1 MRKLFFLVLLFCT
14 HHSFA
19 QLLSFDFAGI
29 AGNEP
34 SVVSVLNAP
43 GVQPSSI
50 SRGPGVTA
58 SANADRFNSFGWTTN
73 LALDATDYLEFTI
86 APSAGHTL
94 TVTSIIVSHQRSA
107 TGPTRFLL
115 RTDRDGF
122 NAVASNLVVSPDV
135 TTTRTDTF
143 TLLSPPVISAPLTI
157 RLHASAAESSTGS
170 WGSGDSGGQ
179 DIIIN
184 GVITVGGNTVTTG
197 AVSPLPV
204 CISASDAATGTV
216 SFTSSGAFN
225 GVFTAYLSNASGSFS
240 SPLPVGSVTI
250 NATDPSGIIPVTIPA
265 GLPGGTGYRIRVDA
279 GSPAVIGTPGSS
291 FSIING
297 VPAVTGL
304 TAVPSGTE
312 ALLEWETPEGCFNEI
327 MVVVKE
333 GAGIVSLP
341 SGDGSA
347 YFADSNF
354 QGSGTGFSGGKVVY
368 KGMDSVVRVLNLN
381 PGNSYYVKAFTR
393 KGTEWSSGTGTSF
406 TPLLLPAPGEILISQ
421 FSPDYDTD
429 GDEYIELVNTTH
441 KRFNLSGLEIRYQS
455 AAGNPAPITG
465 GVLNGNLPPFGFWL
479 LSPNPTVTVGITNG
493 LARDDVMNAGLASPS
508 GQLALVRTSD
518 NVIIDA
524 VGYGNITGGTFTEGS
539 PAPVAP
545 PNGGLRRIVPE
556 VDHNNNS
563 IDFEGVGN
571 AAIEL
576 RNSGGQ
582 ILPVRFSNLKATC
595 RQQSIRLDFSN
606 LTESAI
612 AFYSVERSSDGQYFK
627 TLAQL
632 NPTANN
638 GGRADYQYLD
648 NHPAKGLNIYR
659 IRAVE
664 SNGTTVYSSMVRM
677 NLSGT
682 GNSLLLY
689 PNPASRELWLQV
701 NDLPAG
707 QYQLKIYN
715 AGAQLVNVQTLRHN
729 GGALSEKILL
739 HSYTTG
745 MYAVEVSGAALV
757 FRSQL
762 LVR

>member
-14 HHSFA
+14 HRSFA
-19 QLLSFDFAGI
+19 QLLSFDFGGI

-34 SVVSVLNAP
+34 FVASVFNAP

-50 SRGPGVTA
+50 SRGAGITA
-58 SANADRFNSFGWTTN
+58 STNADRFNSFGWTTN

-122 NAVASNLVVSPDV
+122 NAVASNLVVAPDM

-143 TLLSPPVISAPLTI
+143 TLLSPPTISAPLTI

-170 WGSGDSGGQ
+170 WGPGDSGGQ

-184 GVITVGGNTVTTG
+184 GIITVGGNTVTTG

-204 CISASDAATGTV
+204 CISAADGASGAVAF
-216 SFTSSGAFN
+216 SSSGTFN
-225 GVFTAYLSNASGSFS
+225 GQFSAYLSNASGSFA
-240 SPLPVGSVTI
+240 SPLLVGSVAV
-250 NATDPSGIIPVTIPA
+250 NATNPSGTIPITIPA
-265 GLPGGTGYRIRVDA
+265 GLPGGTGYKIRVDA
-279 GSPAVIGTPGSS
+279 GSPGVTGTPGSS
-291 FSIING
+291 FSIISG
-297 VPAVTGL
+297 VPPVTGL
-304 TAVPSGTE
+304 TAAPSGTE
-312 ALLEWETPEGCFNEI
+312 AVLEWETPGGCFSEI
-327 MVVVKE
+327 MVVIKE
-333 GAGIVSLP
+333 GAGIVSSP
-341 SGDGSA
+341 TGDGSD

-354 QGSGTGFSGGKVVY
+354 QGTGTGFSGGKVVY
-368 KGMDSVVRVLNLN
+368 KGADTAVRVTNLN

-393 KGTEWSSGTGTSF
+393 KGSEWSSGTGTSF

-421 FSPDYDTD
+421 FSPDYDSD

-465 GVLNGNLPPFGFWL
+465 GVLNGTLPPFGFWL
-479 LSPNPTVTVGITNG
+479 LSPHPTVTVGLTNG
-493 LARDDVMNAGLASPS
+493 LPRDDVMNAGLASPS

-518 NVIIDA
+518 NAIIDA
-524 VGYGNITGGTFTEGS
+524 VGYGDITGGTYTEGS

-545 PNGGLRRIVPE
+545 PNGGLRRIVPTA
-556 VDHNNNS
+556 DHNNNS
-563 IDFEGVGN
+563 IDFERVSN
-571 AAIEL
+571 ADIKL
-576 RNSGGQ
+576 RNSSGQ
-582 ILPVRFSNLKATC
+582 VLPVRFSNLKATR

-606 LTESAI
+606 LTETGI
-612 AFYSVERSSDGQYFK
+612 AFYSVERSSDGRHFK
-627 TLAQL
+627 VLAQV

-638 GGRADYQYLD
+638 GGRADYQYPD
-648 NHPAKGLNIYR
+648 NHPGKGLNIYR

-664 SNGTTVYSSMVRM
+664 NDGTTVYSSMVRI
-677 NLSGT
+677 NLSIS
-682 GNSLLLY
+682 GNGLVLY
-689 PNPASRELWLQV
+689 PNPASSGLWLQL

-707 QYQLKIYN
+707 QYNLKIYN
-715 AGAQLVNVQTLRHN
+715 AAAQLVDVQTLRHN
-729 GGALSEKILL
+729 GGALSEKLL
-739 HSYTTG
+739 LRSYTTG
-745 MYAVEVSGAALV
+745 MYTLEVSGPAIL
-757 FRSQL
+757 FRSQF

>member
-19 QLLSFDFAGI
+19 QLVAFDFGGI

-34 SVVSVLNAP
+34 SVASVFNAP

-50 SRGPGVTA
+50 SRGAGITA

-86 APSAGHTL
+86 APSAGHTI
-94 TVTSIIVSHQRSA
+94 TVTGIIVSHQRSS

-122 NAVASNLVVSPDV
+122 NAVASNLVVAPDV

-143 TLLSPPVISAPLTI
+143 TLLSPPTISAPLTI

-170 WGSGDSGGQ
+170 WGPGDSGGQ

-204 CISASDAATGTV
+204 CISAAGGAPGTV
-216 SFTSSGAFN
+216 AFTSSGTFN
-225 GVFTAYLSNASGSFS
+225 GVFSAYLSNASGSFA
-240 SPLPVGSVTI
+240 SPLLVGSVAV
-250 NATDPSGIIPVTIPA
+250 NATNPSGTIPVVIPA

-279 GSPAVIGTPGSS
+279 GSPAVTGTPGST

-297 VPAVTGL
+297 VPPVTGL
-304 TAVPSGTE
+304 TAAPSGME
-312 ALLEWETPEGCFNEI
+312 ALLEWDNPEGCFNEI

-333 GAGIVSLP
+333 GAGIVSTP
-341 SGDGSA
+341 SGDGSG
-347 YFADSNF
+347 YFADSSF
-354 QGSGTGFSGGKVVY
+354 QGNGTGFSGGKVVY
-368 KGMDSVVRVLNLN
+368 KGTDSAVRVTNLN

-393 KGTEWSSGTGTSF
+393 KGAEWSSGTGTSF

-421 FSPDYDTD
+421 FSPDYDND

-465 GVLNGNLPPFGFWL
+465 GVLNGTLPPFGFWL
-479 LSPNPTVTVGITNG
+479 LSPNPTVTVGLTNG

-508 GQLALVRTSD
+508 GQLALVRSSD

-524 VGYGNITGGTFTEGS
+524 VGYGDITGGTFTEGS

-563 IDFEGVGN
+563 IDFERVSN
-571 AAIEL
+571 ASIEL

-582 ILPVRFSNLKATC
+582 VLPVRFGNLRATR
-595 RQQSIRLDFSN
+595 RQQSIRLEFSN
-606 LTESAI
+606 LTESGI
-612 AFYSVERSSDGQYFK
+612 AFYSVERSSDGQHFK
-627 TLAQL
+627 SLARL
-632 NPTANN
+632 NPTGNN
-638 GGRADYQYLD
+638 GGQAAYQYLD
-648 NHPAKGLNIYR
+648 NHPARGLNIYR
-659 IRAVE
+659 IKAVE
-664 SNGTTVYSSMVRM
+664 SNGATVYTSMVRM
-677 NLSGT
+677 NLSVT
-682 GNSLLLY
+682 GNGLLLY
-689 PNPASRELWLQV
+689 PNPASSELWLQV

-707 QYQLKIYN
+707 RYRLKIYN
-715 AGAQLVNVQTLRHN
+715 AAAQLVNVQSLRHN
-729 GGALSEKILL
+729 GGAVSEKILL
-739 HSYTTG
+739 RSYTTG
-745 MYAVEVSGAALV
+745 MYTVEVSGAAIL
-757 FRSQL
+757 FRSQF
-762 LVR
+762 LVH